1 MSPPMVP
8 LAVKVPLDLLEKLH
22 ERAANTNQVFSPY
35 VRGLLQDRMQADER
49 NEALMRLIE
58 STDFEKNRSILIE
71 LLLLVRMLAGN
82 ERTKVV
88 DGMLFKLGVEKWS
101 VEDEK

>member
-8 LAVKVPLDLLEKLH
+8 LPVKVPPDLLEKLQ
-22 ERAANTNQVFSPY
+22 ERAADTGQVFSPY
-35 VRGLLQDRMQADER
+35 VRGLLTDRLQADDR

-82 ERTKVV
+82 ERTKIV
-88 DGMLFKLGVEKWS
+88 DSMLLKLGIEKWS